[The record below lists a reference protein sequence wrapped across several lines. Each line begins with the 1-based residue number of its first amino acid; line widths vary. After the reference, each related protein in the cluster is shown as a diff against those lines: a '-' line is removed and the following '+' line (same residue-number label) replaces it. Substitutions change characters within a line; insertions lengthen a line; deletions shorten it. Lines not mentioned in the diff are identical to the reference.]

1 MHAIAFYWF
10 RVVIIYPFFF
20 VSVVFGG
27 DGDSSVRC
35 CGGVGIFGSDIKT
48 LQQRGDKRLI
58 LCVLL
63 LSVLKLMAAVLKTL
77 WPGF

>member
-1 MHAIAFYWF
+1 MPL
-10 RVVIIYPFFF
+10 PFTGSVLLSFIKKNF